1 MSNFFPEDLHILRN
15 FFVTCSNPEI
25 FEIGPHPI
33 SGSIMYRVPVLC
45 WRYMRIHKH
54 IWITVIS
61 QQSLLYGQYI
71 PLEWQTKYG
80 YRISNPVPYWV
91 KVILFFQGYLIFIF
105 TNSNNN

>member
-45 WRYMRIHKH
+45 
-54 IWITVIS
+54 
-61 QQSLLYGQYI
+61 
-71 PLEWQTKYG
+71 
-80 YRISNPVPYWV
+80 
-91 KVILFFQGYLIFIF
+91 
-105 TNSNNN
+105 